1 MERLFGRRST
11 AMAREDR
18 VARVRE
24 VAARIAGDFG
34 LELFDVQFRREAIG
48 WVLRIVIDRA
58 PDAAGETAGAQNGAE
73 DGRTEGAAREGVTVD
88 DCQRVSRDVSVVL
101 DTEFTFDQAYTLE
114 VSSPGLDRPLRHVA
128 DCRRFRGCLA
138 RFVTS
143 ESVEGQRFVLGR
155 IAGVETEGDAAAED
169 GAGDADASGPEPRVV
184 VDAGKRTYRIPW
196 SLVTRARL
204 EVDV

>member
-1 MERLFGRRST
+1 MTR
-11 AMAREDR
+11 ADR
-18 VARVRE
+18 VARVRT
-24 VAARIAGDFG
+24 VAARIARDFG

-48 WVLRIVIDRA
+48 WVLRIVIDRVAVASGGALDA
-58 PDAAGETAGAQNGAE
+58 PSGAGGQAE
-73 DGRTEGAAREGVTVD
+73 GTVPEGVTVD
-88 DCQRVSRDVSVVL
+88 DCQRVSRDLSVVL

-128 DCRRFRGCLA
+128 DCRRFRGRLA

-143 ESVEGQRFVLGR
+143 EAVEGQRFVLGR
-155 IAGVETEGDAAAED
+155 IAGVERTGTSSTPES
-169 GAGDADASGPEPRVV
+169 GACVV
-184 VDAGKRTYRIPW
+184 VDAGKRTYRLPW

>member
-1 MERLFGRRST
+1 MT
-11 AMAREDR
+11 REDR
-18 VARVRE
+18 VARVRT
-24 VAARIAGDFG
+24 VAARIARDFG

-48 WVLRIVIDRA
+48 WVLRIVIDRVPATADESTA
-58 PDAAGETAGAQNGAE
+58 PS
-73 DGRTEGAAREGVTVD
+73 GRTTDGPASEAVTVD

-101 DTEFTFDQAYTLE
+101 DTEFTFDEEYTLE
-114 VSSPGLDRPLRHVA
+114 VSSPGLDRPLRHVG
-128 DCRRFRGCLA
+128 DCQRFRGRLA

-143 ESVEGQRFVLGR
+143 EAVEGQHFVLGR
-155 IAGVETEGDAAAED
+155 IAGVETAVDSAAAGGTGD
-169 GAGDADASGPEPRVV
+169 GEVTAPDHRVV